1 MHAALMAGGQL
12 TKRMLTKHVK
22 LEPGKGTATFDY
34 QASHAFL
41 ASNEMKM
48 PRVWQ
53 QGCSNC
59 QHTQFQLFQAVCRNL
74 CSP

>member
-34 QASHAFL
+34 QASHQSRACSGMHCL
-41 ASNEMKM
+41 
-48 PRVWQ
+48 VV
-53 QGCSNC
+53 CSNVDAAYI
-59 QHTQFQLFQAVCRNL
+59 QIQLL
-74 CSP
+74 

>member
-34 QASHAFL
+34 QARRYA
-41 ASNEMKM
+41 
-48 PRVWQ
+48 
-53 QGCSNC
+53 
-59 QHTQFQLFQAVCRNL
+59 
-74 CSP
+74 